1 MGWAK
6 MGDPGRTLQ
15 REISLTLAQRAK
27 VGKIKS
33 RGNWGISQARN
44 RRVKAAA
51 EKRRRDA
58 GIID

>member
-15 REISLTLAQRAK
+15 REIERSLAQRAK
-27 VGKIKS
+27 VGKVKS
-33 RGNWGISQARN
+33 RGHYGISQARN

-51 EKRRRDA
+51 EKRRKRHE
-58 GIID
+58 IK